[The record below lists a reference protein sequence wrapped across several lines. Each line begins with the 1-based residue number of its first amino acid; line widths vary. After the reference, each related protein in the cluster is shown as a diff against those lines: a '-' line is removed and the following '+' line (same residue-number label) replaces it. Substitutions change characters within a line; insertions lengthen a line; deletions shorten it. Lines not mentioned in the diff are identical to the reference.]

1 MLGPWLARS
10 LQAALAAGDLA
21 PLLCGVRAALR
32 AGAGGEAGLAVLGQA
47 LEQLHDRVPEEEQEL
62 YQVRVGEET
71 ICYYKRNKHC
81 SVRSVILF
89 HCVTLNFKNH

>member
-47 LEQLHDRVPEEEQEL
+47 LEQLHDRVPEEESFLLTPAITQDMDPRCLRSLNGYRATCEL
-62 YQVRVGEET
+62 LQLVPNERG
-71 ICYYKRNKHC
+71 
-81 SVRSVILF
+81 SA
-89 HCVTLNFKNH
+89 